1 MANRT
6 WRRRVFLL
14 PAELEDELAAALWE
28 AGTLGVETRPAGPG
42 DDRLRIE
49 AWFDGEPDLSPLEAL
64 TPRGLEPAGGDEVA
78 DADWLAPWRAAA
90 RPFPVGERFLLDPRE
105 PDVEPEQAE
114 TVETGGRTLL
124 RLPARRAFGTGS
136 HESTRLA
143 LELLEAVPPSAES
156 VLDVGTGTGVL
167 AFAALVLGARRVAA
181 FDLDL
186 EAVAQARVNSRLNAL
201 SLQIFAGTSAAL
213 APAARFGRVVVNV
226 VPELVWDELPRL
238 AAAVAEGGGLVFS
251 GILVERGEAV
261 CGRLADLGFAVAQ
274 ERRAGEWVAFLF
286 RRTGEPA

>member
-1 MANRT
+1 MAERT

-42 DDRLRIE
+42 DDRLRAE

-64 TPRGLEPAGGDEVA
+64 APRGLEPAGGDEVA

-105 PDVEPEQAE
+105 PEEAE

-143 LELLEAVPPSAES
+143 LELLEAAPPSAES

-167 AFAALVLGARRVAA
+167 AFAALVLGARPVAA

-201 SLQIFAGTSAAL
+201 SPRIFAGTSAAL
-213 APAARFGRVVVNV
+213 APSARFGRVVVNV

-238 AAAVAEGGGLVFS
+238 TAAVAAGGGLVFS
-251 GILVERGEAV
+251 GILLERGEAV
-261 CGRLADLGFAVAQ
+261 CARLAGLGFAAAQ

-286 RRTGEPA
+286 RRGEPA